1 MYSTPNRRR
10 ALFAGGLM
18 AMLLLPVLVAA
29 QEYGPAVEPTP
40 EDRRTAE
47 ELACQFS
54 GQCGEEA
61 SMEMRTER
69 PPPLQQLQVRDQ
81 NPLFQD
87 RHGYATG
94 STVAVEPGTR
104 FCLFEGEE
112 ASVSLDGGSPV
123 TLVGP
128 TCLDVGGVS
137 GIESRGFSVGSA
149 ARTKSAVRPAATAA
163 KVGRKAASAR
173 PVEAVRYVIRGT
185 AGALTRFPKGTRVA
199 AGTRICLDKG
209 DQITLTTA
217 DGVQSTLGQGCETP
231 LTTTPT
237 DQKPAATQG
246 RLRRRD
252 PVRRAE
258 SSTAP

>member
-10 ALFAGGLM
+10 ALFAGGLA
-18 AMLLLPVLVAA
+18 AMLLVPALVAA

-40 EDRRTAE
+40 EDRRNAE

-54 GQCGEEA
+54 GECGQEA
-61 SMEMRTER
+61 AMEMHVER
-69 PPPLQQLQVRDQ
+69 PPPLQQLQVRQQ
-81 NPLFQD
+81 NPMFQD

-137 GIESRGFSVGSA
+137 GIESRGLSVGSIGRAVSA
-149 ARTKSAVRPAATAA
+149 ARPAATAA
-163 KVGRKAASAR
+163 KVRPKAARAKS
-173 PVEAVRYVIRGT
+173 VEAVRYVIRGT
-185 AGALTRFPKGTRVA
+185 TGALTRFPKGTRVA
-199 AGTRICLDKG
+199 GGTRVCLEKG
-209 DQITLTTA
+209 DQITLTTVN
-217 DGVQSTLGQGCETP
+217 GVQSTLGPGCETP

-237 DQKPAATQG
+237 EQKPAATQG
-246 RLRRRD
+246 RLRLRD
-252 PVRRAE
+252 PGGRAE